1 MQTFL
6 LRWALQNSL
15 PRCFGLPSL
24 APRALRAAAGRA
36 AERLRS
42 RARGAAPPQL
52 SGPSLRLPG
61 SPRPFPGGAER
72 SSTVSAARC
81 RPGRPPVPGG
91 AEPAAAPRNG
101 GRDPKP
107 FPGYRDKY
115 ANISLCCFSSLPSSL
130 SCCCSESGKLSNNN
144 NKKVAVDI
152 SELLLYGKQ
161 LPGWRREQPAVRWE
175 CLQIRCHLEVG
186 EIWQHY
192 PVNAVSKSCRLARL
206 MWAERKPTGSLQG
219 RGENAWDK

>member
-24 APRALRAAAGRA
+24 APRARRAAAGRA

-72 SSTVSAARC
+72 SSTVSAALC

-115 ANISLCCFSSLPSSL
+115 ANISLCCFSSLRLLFFVVVLKVANCQTTTTKKLLWIFRSCCFMENNSLGGGESSL
-130 SCCCSESGKLSNNN
+130 RFGGSVCKSD
-144 NKKVAVDI
+144 VT
-152 SELLLYGKQ
+152 
-161 LPGWRREQPAVRWE
+161 WR
-175 CLQIRCHLEVG
+175 
-186 EIWQHY
+186 
-192 PVNAVSKSCRLARL
+192 
-206 MWAERKPTGSLQG
+206 
-219 RGENAWDK
+219 